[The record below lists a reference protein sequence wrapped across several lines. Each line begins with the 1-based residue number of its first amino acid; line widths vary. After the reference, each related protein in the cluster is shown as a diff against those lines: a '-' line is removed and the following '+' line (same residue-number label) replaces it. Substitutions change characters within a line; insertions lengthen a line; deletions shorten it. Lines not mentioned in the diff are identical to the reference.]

1 MARLNEGDFVYT
13 DKGIEQVHWCEVN
26 GKKEL
31 VSPKGYILG
40 DVPSFDEYFRLIHE
54 NICMALNE
62 KSFTKENMLLSIS
75 IAELRDQIDSFKKDL
90 KND

>member
-13 DKGIEQVHWCEVN
+13 DRGIEQVHWCEVN
-26 GKKEL
+26 GEKEL
-31 VSPKGYILG
+31 VSPEGYILG

-62 KSFTKENMLLSIS
+62 KSLTKENMLLSIS
-75 IAELRDQIDSFKKDL
+75 NTELRDQLEAKKGLD
-90 KND
+90 K